1 MSSTLTDFKFV
12 PPLDIYA
19 WWPWLLSGAVVL
31 GVRHLFAVPK
41 NLRHIPRVPVI
52 PTLLSF
58 ARGEVEDVRIKKL
71 LLPYANKGEPAVL
84 VYALGR
90 WIVHILDRKVSLP
103 TLETP
108 KI

>member
-31 GVRHLFAVPK
+31 GVRHFFAVPK